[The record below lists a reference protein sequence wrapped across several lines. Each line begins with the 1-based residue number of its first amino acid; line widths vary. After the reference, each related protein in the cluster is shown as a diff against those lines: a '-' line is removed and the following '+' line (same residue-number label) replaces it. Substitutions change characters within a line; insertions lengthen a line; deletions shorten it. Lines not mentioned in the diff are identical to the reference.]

1 MPGGRLFMCEDGL
14 SRVTERRLSS
24 FGLDDQFIELLTD
37 QVVHRLN
44 HEELNN
50 RGMFFASPD
59 RVSPKRFVT
68 RPKRCPRNANA
79 VWSLVIQ
86 KLNKVAFTDDAGL
99 DDGAI
104 ERHSPVEFI
113 DDAFE
118 HAAILSQ

>member
-50 RGMFFASPD
+50 GGMFFAEP
-59 RVSPKRFVT
+59 RQGVPKTLRYPPQAMST
-68 RPKRCPRNANA
+68 KCQRR
-79 VWSLVIQ
+79 LVPS
-86 KLNKVAFTDDAGL
+86 FP
-99 DDGAI
+99 
-104 ERHSPVEFI
+104 EVEQG
-113 DDAFE
+113 
-118 HAAILSQ
+118 HLHG